1 MSTFRTCGSA
11 LLLYP
16 LFRLFFLLHE
26 SSAGPSLRRR
36 SGRWLFHFLPI
47 VQQHVPSS
55 FFCWFTKVRS
65 RDRLASWR
73 RGEPRPLPATVW
85 CLRSHTASIQLAQC
99 TESSSAASR
108 SDARPTSWRRD
119 EAQARPHRLLVC
131 ALPSYTDA
139 GKLHLVSHRDFSA
152 LQVDE

>member
-1 MSTFRTCGSA
+1 VSTFRTCGSA

-26 SSAGPSLRRR
+26 SSAGPALRRR
-36 SGRWLFHFLPI
+36 SWRWLLHFLPI
-47 VQQHVPSS
+47 VQHHLPS
-55 FFCWFTKVRS
+55 FFCWCTKVGS
-65 RDRLASWR
+65 RDRLASWW
-73 RGEPRPLPATVW
+73 RGEPRPLSATVW

-99 TESSSAASR
+99 TESSFAASR
-108 SDARPTSWRRD
+108 SGARPTGWRRD

-139 GKLHLVSHRDFSA
+139 TRPHLFSHRDSSA